1 VFRMFLEF
9 AFAYTDG
16 GPWNEN
22 GVESMARFV
31 KRVETLVEKTLALP
45 EGAKEIGINEKKLD
59 FVRNTTIGAVTHDLD
74 LMQFNTSIARLMEY
88 LNALNEYM
96 TGPVNK
102 EFLLECVKTYVILLS
117 PFAPHLSEELWEKLG
132 QPYSIFNQEWP
143 KVNEAALVQDT
154 MKIVIQTN
162 GKLRGTFEVAKS
174 TDKDTIIAMA
184 KEQIKDFL
192 ADKTIVK
199 EIYVPG
205 RLVNLVIK

>member
-1 VFRMFLEF
+1 
-9 AFAYTDG
+9 
-16 GPWNEN
+16 
-22 GVESMARFV
+22 MARFV
-31 KRVETLVEKTLALP
+31 KRVETLVDKTLALP
-45 EGAKEIGINEKKLD
+45 EGTKEMGANEKKLD

-88 LNALNEYM
+88 LNALNDYM
-96 TGPVNK
+96 TGDINK
-102 EFLLECVKTYVILLS
+102 EFLFNCVKTYVLLLS
-117 PFAPHLSEELWEKLG
+117 PFAPHLSEELWEKVG

-143 KVNEAALVQDT
+143 KINEAALVQDT

-174 TDKDTIIAMA
+174 TDKDTIIATA
-184 KEQIKDFL
+184 KKQIKDFL
-192 ADKTIVK
+192 ADKTIIK